1 MGSATGGLAKRY
13 LTTAHRDDLSTSC
26 GFATLGSDAAHASP
40 SFRAC
45 YERELRNH
53 WPRSAKGH
61 GREEHKKDTD
71 DSLDDAIALM
81 TICVGGMSLA
91 RAVVDPKLS
100 ARILRVAET
109 PRPNSPTPNRI
120 KENVMAGA
128 KPYGQLQ
135 YREINGKRMA
145 YVDEGQGDAIVFQ
158 HGNPTSSYLWRN
170 IMPHLEGL
178 GRLVACD
185 LIGMGDSDKLDDSGP
200 DRYHYAEQRDYLFGC
215 GTSSNSA
222 IASFSFCTTGVR
234 HSASTGPT
242 STATASPVS
251 HTWKPLRCRSIGP
264 TFPGPVSGV
273 FQGFRSPK
281 GESMVLEQNLFVEA
295 VLPGA
300 INRKLTDEE
309 MDHYREPFRTPGE
322 DRRPTLSWPRNI
334 PIEGE
339 PADVVAIVEEYGAWL
354 AQCDVP
360 KLFVNAEPGAIT
372 RGRVRDFVR
381 TWPNQ
386 TEVTVPGTH
395 FIQEDS
401 ADEIGAALASFV
413 RAVRATG

>member
-1 MGSATGGLAKRY
+1 M
-13 LTTAHRDDLSTSC
+13 
-26 GFATLGSDAAHASP
+26 
-40 SFRAC
+40 
-45 YERELRNH
+45 
-53 WPRSAKGH
+53 
-61 GREEHKKDTD
+61 
-71 DSLDDAIALM
+71 
-81 TICVGGMSLA
+81 V
-91 RAVVDPKLS
+91 
-100 ARILRVAET
+100 
-109 PRPNSPTPNRI
+109 
-120 KENVMAGA
+120 GA

-145 YVDEGQGDAIVFQ
+145 FVDEGQGDAIVFQ

-185 LIGMGDSDKLDDSGP
+185 LIGMGHSEKLDASGP
-200 DRYHYAEQRDYLFGC
+200 DRYHYTEQRDYLFALWDALELGDRVILVLHDW
-215 GTSSNSA
+215 GSALGFDWANQHRDRVAGIAYMEA
-222 IASFSFCTTGVR
+222 IAMPIDW
-234 HSASTGPT
+234 AD
-242 STATASPVS
+242 
-251 HTWKPLRCRSIGP
+251 
-264 TFPGPVSGV
+264 FPGPVSGV

-295 VLPGA
+295 VLAGA
-300 INRKLTDEE
+300 INRKLSDEE

-386 TEVTVPGTH
+386 TEVTVAGTH

-401 ADEIGAALASFV
+401 ADEIGAAVASFV